1 MKYLII
7 LLLLSSPAHAMEQW
21 IINSRNADDVYYNY
35 GMTINPGPIQP
46 EPSITNNSYDEPAPR
61 ETAAQSIYETPTW
74 QAPAY
79 EEDAPSRQY
88 MAPQP
93 ALAPA
98 YKTPAERLRD
108 CAYVHDCGGE
118 FAQ

>member
-7 LLLLSSPAHAMEQW
+7 LLLIAQPAHAMEQW
-21 IINSRNADDVYYNY
+21 IIDARNQADAYYNY

-61 ETAAQSIYETPTW
+61 ETAAQSIYETPAW
-74 QAPAY
+74 QAPA
-79 EEDAPSRQY
+79 EEESEARQY
-88 MAPQP
+88 IVPQP
-93 ALAPA
+93 ALVPA
-98 YKTPAERLRD
+98 YKTPAERLSD
-108 CAYVHDCGGE
+108 CAYAHDCGGE